1 MGNKS
6 SSQTSQSIVNEL
18 TTEAVFKSMTTVET
32 KCNNSAS
39 INQNM
44 NITCGTSEEVET
56 ERMLNIPGYFEY
68 RNEADRIRADSHK
81 ACLDAL
87 NSGEDYRKVSGKVYD
102 SVESCEN
109 LRFGCVVSGI
119 SQDTLLSF
127 KASCEVDAD
136 MTSDIQNSIKS
147 ELDNAASQHQTDDAF
162 GNIMEDVTSA
172 LNVGGSSND
181 KTSMEVVNQVT
192 NKMSQEINTNFIQ
205 EMVGS
210 FSVNQNLTLEGND
223 GSKTSAISQEATMD
237 IISDMVAK
245 NTSVAKVSNEASTA
259 VATTAEQVQETKGV
273 ADMFENLTGMIGG
286 MMSGPFIIV
295 VGIVI
300 CVLAFMGMGAM
311 GNGNAPGAPG
321 APGVP
326 GVPGVP
332 GGAIG
337 ALGAMGGSKM
347 AMASKFM

>member
-1 MGNKS
+1 
-6 SSQTSQSIVNEL
+6 
-18 TTEAVFKSMTTVET
+18 
-32 KCNNSAS
+32 
-39 INQNM
+39 
-44 NITCGTSEEVET
+44 
-56 ERMLNIPGYFEY
+56 
-68 RNEADRIRADSHK
+68 
-81 ACLDAL
+81 
-87 NSGEDYRKVSGKVYD
+87 
-102 SVESCEN
+102 
-109 LRFGCVVSGI
+109 
-119 SQDTLLSF
+119 LLSF

-192 NKMSQEINTNFIQ
+192 NKMSQEIDTNFIQ